1 MFLQFDFPIFRG
13 ESHIDFFTQYVIMTL
28 GVKGGGGG
36 GGVIT
41 NDVLKF
47 KKKYRILNFK
57 AHKLS

>member
-1 MFLQFDFPIFRG
+1 MFLQFDFSIFRG

-28 GVKGGGGG
+28 GVKGGG